1 MGRERYVV
9 RLEREERDQL
19 ERLIRGGK
27 SPARKVA
34 RARILLKADTGW
46 GVMRIVEAL
55 DTSAGTVCRTKRR
68 YLEGGLKRAL
78 EEDPRPGHPT
88 KLDERG
94 EAHLIALACS
104 EAPPGHD
111 HWTLR
116 LLANKVVELGLAPSM
131 SHEGIRKPVEKN
143 SLKPWQKK
151 EWCIPQVSAE
161 FVACMEDVL
170 DLYAEPYDPERPV
183 VCFDETSKQLLAEKR
198 SPIPPKPA
206 RRERYD
212 YEYQRNGT
220 RNLFMLC
227 EPLAGWRHVAVT
239 ERRTMV
245 DFAQQMRWLADE
257 AYPASEKIRVVL
269 DNLNTH
275 KPASLYETFEPKEAR
290 RIRKRLEFHY
300 TPKHGSWLNMAE
312 IEFSVLARRVL
323 RRRIADEET
332 LSGEIAALEAER
344 NQAGATIDWRFST
357 VDARVKLH
365 HLYPAN
371 N

>member
-55 DTSAGTVCRTKRR
+55 DTSASTVCRTKRR

-131 SHEGIRKPVEKN
+131 SHEGIRKR
-143 SLKPWQKK
+143 LKKT
-151 EWCIPQVSAE
+151 VSS
-161 FVACMEDVL
+161 
-170 DLYAEPYDPERPV
+170 R
-183 VCFDETSKQLLAEKR
+183 
-198 SPIPPKPA
+198 
-206 RRERYD
+206 
-212 YEYQRNGT
+212 G
-220 RNLFMLC
+220 
-227 EPLAGWRHVAVT
+227 
-239 ERRTMV
+239 
-245 DFAQQMRWLADE
+245 
-257 AYPASEKIRVVL
+257 
-269 DNLNTH
+269 
-275 KPASLYETFEPKEAR
+275 
-290 RIRKRLEFHY
+290 
-300 TPKHGSWLNMAE
+300 
-312 IEFSVLARRVL
+312 
-323 RRRIADEET
+323 RRR
-332 LSGEIAALEAER
+332 SGVFPR
-344 NQAGATIDWRFST
+344 
-357 VDARVKLH
+357 
-365 HLYPAN
+365 
-371 N
+371 

>member
-104 EAPPGHD
+104 EAPPGHGPLD
-111 HWTLR
+111 P
-116 LLANKVVELGLAPSM
+116 AAPGKQGGGVGAGALHVPRGNSQA
-131 SHEGIRKPVEKN
+131 VEKN

>member
-19 ERLIRGGK
+19 ERLIRGGM

-34 RARILLKADTGW
+34 RARIQADTGW

-131 SHEGIRKPVEKN
+131 SHEGIRKR
-143 SLKPWQKK
+143 LKKT
-151 EWCIPQVSAE
+151 VSS
-161 FVACMEDVL
+161 
-170 DLYAEPYDPERPV
+170 R
-183 VCFDETSKQLLAEKR
+183 
-198 SPIPPKPA
+198 
-206 RRERYD
+206 
-212 YEYQRNGT
+212 G
-220 RNLFMLC
+220 
-227 EPLAGWRHVAVT
+227 
-239 ERRTMV
+239 
-245 DFAQQMRWLADE
+245 
-257 AYPASEKIRVVL
+257 
-269 DNLNTH
+269 
-275 KPASLYETFEPKEAR
+275 
-290 RIRKRLEFHY
+290 
-300 TPKHGSWLNMAE
+300 
-312 IEFSVLARRVL
+312 
-323 RRRIADEET
+323 RRR
-332 LSGEIAALEAER
+332 SGVFPR
-344 NQAGATIDWRFST
+344 
-357 VDARVKLH
+357 
-365 HLYPAN
+365 
-371 N
+371 